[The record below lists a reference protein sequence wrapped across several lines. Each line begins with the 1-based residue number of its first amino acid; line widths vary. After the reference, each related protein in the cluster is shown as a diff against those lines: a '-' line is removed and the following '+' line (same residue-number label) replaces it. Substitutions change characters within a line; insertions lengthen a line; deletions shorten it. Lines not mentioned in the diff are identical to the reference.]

1 MSTGRMSP
9 TEDPVLLRLPFD
21 QYGRY
26 RMIKEALDATRPILG
41 EKLRILDVGG
51 FFRTGR
57 GQEILPARMFLPHD
71 DVLVVDQQAAELP
84 GYIRGDGRKLHFDNR
99 SFDFVISCDTLEH
112 IPAADRSA
120 FWHELLRVA
129 HYGVILAA
137 PFASPEVIAAE
148 ALLFSY
154 IKAELGVEQ
163 MQLKEHRDYGLPELH
178 RTCAF
183 LDDLN
188 LAYHVYPSGYIHAW
202 LAMMLVKHYLLGQT
216 SDYDLHEQVD
226 TYYTCFF
233 SSSERR
239 EPAYRH
245 LFLVEC
251 EKAGDWL
258 TASRDALQPTIH
270 SAEPVHQ
277 APWPEIVTWLF
288 QLLCIGLSQQSKQPL
303 THTIAVQSQTIQTL
317 QQILTQREAQIH
329 DLEQRTRWLEE
340 QSCAAR
346 QALAAVEQGRVMRL
360 MRWWQTMS
368 CPKK

>member
-1 MSTGRMSP
+1 MSTGRKSS

-26 RMIKEALDATRPILG
+26 KMIKEALDVTRPVLG

-154 IKAELGVEQ
+154 IKAELGVEH

-202 LAMMLVKHYLLGQT
+202 LAMMLVKHYSGFNDIDFQENLD
-216 SDYDLHEQVD
+216 S
-226 TYYTCFF
+226 YYTQFF
-233 SSSERR
+233 GDDERC

-245 LFLVEC
+245 LFIIEC
-251 EKAGDWL
+251 EKSMKWL
-258 TASRDALQPTIH
+258 ERVDKVLTSTLRQPPLT
-270 SAEPVHQ
+270 SCYWAN
-277 APWPEIVTWLF
+277 IVTWLLQSL
-288 QLLCIGLSQQSKQPL
+288 QLSLDEK
-303 THTIAVQSQTIQTL
+303 HIQTVATQAQIILSL
-317 QQILTQREAQIH
+317 QQTLAWREGQVQ
-329 DLEQRTRWLEE
+329 DLEQQLRWLENQLI
-340 QSCAAR
+340 QSR
-346 QALAAVEQGRVMRL
+346 QELRAVEQGRL
-360 MRWWQTMS
+360 MRFLNWIARVRT
-368 CPKK
+368 K

>member
-1 MSTGRMSP
+1 MSTGRMTP

-26 RMIKEALDATRPILG
+26 KMIKEALDATRPVIG
-41 EKLRILDVGG
+41 EQLRILDVGG

-57 GQEILPARMFLPHD
+57 GHEILPARMFLPHD
-71 DVLVVDQQAAELP
+71 NVLVVDQEAAELP
-84 GYIRGDGRKLHFDNR
+84 GYMRGDGRQLHFDDH

-112 IPAADRSA
+112 VPVADRPA

-129 HYGVILAA
+129 RYGIILAA

-163 MQLKEHRDYGLPELH
+163 MQLKEHRDYGLPDLN
-178 RTCAF
+178 RTRAF

-188 LAYHVYPSGYIHAW
+188 LAYHVYPSGYVHAW
-202 LAMMLVKHYLLGQT
+202 LAMMVSKHYLLGQT
-216 SDYDLHEQVD
+216 NDHDLHEQVD

-233 SSSERR
+233 SPGERR

-245 LFLVEC
+245 MFLVER

-258 TASRDALQPTIH
+258 TAARDALQPTIGI
-270 SAEPVHQ
+270 AEPVNQ
-277 APWPEIVTWLF
+277 PTWPEIVNWLF
-288 QLLCIGLSQQSKQPL
+288 QFLSINSGQQPLQPL
-303 THTIAVQSQTIQTL
+303 THTIAAQSQTIQVL

-329 DLEQRTRWLEE
+329 DLEQRTRWLKE
-340 QSCAAR
+340 QSRAAR

-368 CPKK
+368 CLKK